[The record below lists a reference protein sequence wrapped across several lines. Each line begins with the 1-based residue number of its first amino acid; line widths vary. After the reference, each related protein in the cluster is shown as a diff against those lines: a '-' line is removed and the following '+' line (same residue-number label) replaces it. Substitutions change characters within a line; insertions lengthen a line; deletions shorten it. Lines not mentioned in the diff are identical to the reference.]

1 MFFRK
6 VFLPWTIPEA
16 FDSDDAYR
24 ACLQKREKQF
34 QNLRMLFLVLAA
46 ICLIAGYA
54 FNNRPVMVS
63 SVLPLALVIPLTMAL
78 EQLEKALK

>member
-1 MFFRK
+1 
-6 VFLPWTIPEA
+6 
-16 FDSDDAYR
+16 
-24 ACLQKREKQF
+24 
-34 QNLRMLFLVLAA
+34 MLFLVLAA

-54 FNNRPVMVS
+54 VNNRPVMVS